1 MAYVLAILN
10 QKGGAGKSTL
20 ATNLARAYQLRGLR
34 VLVADADPQATARNW
49 RERGP
54 EGLPPVVGAD
64 HDRMDEDLEGVKP
77 AFDLIVI
84 DGAPRMEGRAVA
96 AIKAADGVAIP
107 VRPSAGDLWAM
118 DTLVELV
125 QTRREITGGP
135 DAAFVVSQAVTGSNL
150 ASEADDAL
158 AGRPFPT
165 LRARTG
171 QRVAYAEAMGA
182 GLSVLDYEPSGK
194 AAAEIEAIAD
204 ELSQLFDV
212 EERA

>member
-20 ATNLARAYQLRGLR
+20 ATNLARAYQLKGLR
-34 VLVADADPQATARNW
+34 VLLADADPQGTARNW

-64 HDRMDEDLEGVKP
+64 HDRLNEDLQDVGA
-77 AFDLIVI
+77 AFDLIII
-84 DGAPRMEGRAVA
+84 DGAPRMESRAVA
-96 AIKAADGVAIP
+96 SIKAADGVVIP
-107 VRPSAGDLWAM
+107 VRPSAGDLWAT
-118 DTLVELV
+118 DAIVELV
-125 QTRREITGGP
+125 QTRREMTGRP
-135 DAAFVVSQAVTGSNL
+135 AAAFVVSQAVTGSNL
-150 ASEADDAL
+150 AAEADEAL

-165 LRARTG
+165 LDARTM
-171 QRVAYAEAMGA
+171 QRVAYQEALGA

-212 EERA
+212 EEEA